1 MNKTVSDNIGLA
13 LEKISSDPE
22 LIRELSRQKTFD
34 ELYNFCISVHG
45 GYKKEEFDEYMD
57 DLVSLLEEEALN
69 SRVNEDE
76 LRNISGGFN
85 SNLYKKSLA
94 YSLAFLTL
102 ATSVSPA
109 AYGADAGATVSD
121 VKTEVSGKRIIKKKS
136 FWQRHKKAIIGTGI
150 FAILAGILCYY
161 NRGRLSNFFRKDSSN
176 GSPPAQPPGDS
187 NPSNSSLEDTT
198 GTVSPPAQPP
208 GDDDQ
213 PVNSNSAGQLA
224 NPQGGNGSKK
234 EEVSPPNTSGQVS
247 KEDNEEQVTK
257 TAPFSVTLSAY
268 RWVDSKV
275 DFLIKNYSV
284 IGKLLFGAA
293 VFGVLIDKC
302 GAIARSISYISSAKW
317 PISNMIEGFRSWAK
331 YLENNLNKKPVE
343 LGESID
349 NLEYLFDEVKGQ
361 QKAKDEVRSIVF
373 NILHRKKHAELT
385 GKPYGHGDVLYFYGP
400 SRVGKTLMARGLAKY
415 KILSPNTEPYYI
427 SASEVD
433 KDSRK
438 DTILDQ
444 LFGMNNYGG
453 YGGFGGYDF
462 YGGNNQNVI
471 SKPKNLVKYISENPN
486 GIVIIDEYDKMWSPA
501 LDEVMR
507 TIVDNG
513 IINVKGQTI
522 NCSGITFILTSNEST
537 QSIKGGNQDVEKDV
551 DDGTGSRTYIK
562 HDKSFLN
569 RIRPVEFENLAA
581 DDYEQII
588 RKEFK
593 RDLIDY
599 WINPEV
605 CGLDVL
611 IGNKAIKDMAKAVEK
626 KNQGASFISDLM
638 ADLFRDISIKVY
650 QADLKEKDYY
660 RGKRM
665 FVDFDA
671 ENNSFILNDEADMA
685 QRPQIQEKG
694 SVVSSEAID
703 MSRTSRAQDV
713 N

>member
-22 LIRELSRQKTFD
+22 LIRELSMQKTFD
-34 ELYNFCISVHG
+34 ELYNFCVSVHG

-57 DLVSLLEEEALN
+57 DLVSLLEEESLN

-94 YSLAFLTL
+94 CSLAFLTL

-109 AYGADAGATVSD
+109 AYGADAGEVAPD
-121 VKTEVSGKRIIKKKS
+121 VKTEVRGKRIIKKKS

-161 NRGRLSNFFRKDSSN
+161 NRGRLSNFFRKDSNNGSQPAGTTGT
-176 GSPPAQPPGDS
+176 GSPPAQPTGDDGQPANPPGGDGS
-187 NPSNSSLEDTT
+187 EKKEVAPSNKS
-198 GTVSPPAQPP
+198 V
-208 GDDDQ
+208 
-213 PVNSNSAGQLA
+213 
-224 NPQGGNGSKK
+224 
-234 EEVSPPNTSGQVS
+234 QVS
-247 KEDNEEQVTK
+247 KKDNNEQVAQTD
-257 TAPFSVTLSAY
+257 PLDVTSSAN
-268 RWVDSKV
+268 RWVNSKV
-275 DFLIKNYSV
+275 NFLIKNHSV

-302 GAIARSISYISSAKW
+302 GAIARSISYISSATW
-317 PISNMIEGFRSWAK
+317 PISNMIDRFRSWAK
-331 YLENNLNKKPVE
+331 YLENNLNKRPVE

-453 YGGFGGYDF
+453 YGGFGGYDL

-581 DDYEQII
+581 DDYEKII

>member
-1 MNKTVSDNIGLA
+1 
-13 LEKISSDPE
+13 
-22 LIRELSRQKTFD
+22 
-34 ELYNFCISVHG
+34 
-45 GYKKEEFDEYMD
+45 
-57 DLVSLLEEEALN
+57 
-69 SRVNEDE
+69 
-76 LRNISGGFN
+76 
-85 SNLYKKSLA
+85 
-94 YSLAFLTL
+94 
-102 ATSVSPA
+102 
-109 AYGADAGATVSD
+109 
-121 VKTEVSGKRIIKKKS
+121 
-136 FWQRHKKAIIGTGI
+136 
-150 FAILAGILCYY
+150 LAGILCYY
-161 NRGRLSNFFRKDSSN
+161 NRGRLSNFFRKDSN
-176 GSPPAQPPGDS
+176 
-187 NPSNSSLEDTT
+187 N
-198 GTVSPPAQPP
+198 
-208 GDDDQ
+208 DDQ
-213 PVNSNSAGQLA
+213 SAGQQGSEEKGEDDK
-224 NPQGGNGSKK
+224 NPKPSELQKKAETKYNEFFDWLLEKPGVGS
-234 EEVSPPNTSGQVS
+234 
-247 KEDNEEQVTK
+247 
-257 TAPFSVTLSAY
+257 L
-268 RWVDSKV
+268 
-275 DFLIKNYSV
+275 
-284 IGKLLFGAA
+284 LLFAA
-293 VFGVLIDKC
+293 TVGVFIDKF
-302 GAIARSISYISSAKW
+302 GTIARSISYISSATW
-317 PISNMIEGFRSWAK
+317 PISNMIERFRSWAK
-331 YLENNLNKKPVE
+331 HLENNLNKKPVE

-361 QKAKDEVRSIVF
+361 KKAKDEVRSIVF

-453 YGGFGGYDF
+453 FGGFGGYDF

>member
-1 MNKTVSDNIGLA
+1 MNKIVSDNIGLA

-22 LIRELSRQKTFD
+22 LIRELSMQKTFD

-109 AYGADAGATVSD
+109 AYGADAGEVAPD
-121 VKTEVSGKRIIKKKS
+121 VKTEVRGKRIIKKKS
-136 FWQRHKKAIIGTGI
+136 FWQRHKGKLIGAGV
-150 FAILAGILCYY
+150 LALAASLWRYFNGGWLP
-161 NRGRLSNFFRKDSSN
+161 NFLSN
-176 GSPPAQPPGDS
+176 
-187 NPSNSSLEDTT
+187 NSR
-198 GTVSPPAQPP
+198 
-208 GDDDQ
+208 
-213 PVNSNSAGQLA
+213 QLA
-224 NPQGGNGSKK
+224 PQVNAGGSGSQSVPLQQGGEEKDGDGARRVGTDLRTEGVENWNKFLNLLRSVPVLGSAL
-234 EEVSPPNTSGQVS
+234 VAVATIGVFI
-247 KEDNEEQVTK
+247 DN
-257 TAPFSVTLSAY
+257 
-268 RWVDSKV
+268 
-275 DFLIKNYSV
+275 
-284 IGKLLFGAA
+284 IGA
-293 VFGVLIDKC
+293 V
-302 GAIARSISYISSAKW
+302 ARSISYVSSATW
-317 PISNMIEGFRSWAK
+317 PISNMIERFRSWSK
-331 YLENNLNKKPVE
+331 HLENNFNKKPVE

-453 YGGFGGYDF
+453 YGSFGGYDL
-462 YGGNNQNVI
+462 YGGNNQNVV

-685 QRPQIQEKG
+685 
-694 SVVSSEAID
+694 
-703 MSRTSRAQDV
+703 
-713 N
+713 

>member
-1 MNKTVSDNIGLA
+1 MNKIVSDNIGLA

-161 NRGRLSNFFRKDSSN
+161 NRGRLSNFFRKDSNN
-176 GSPPAQPPGDS
+176 GSQPA
-187 NPSNSSLEDTT
+187 DTT
-198 GTVSPPAQPP
+198 GTVSPPA
-208 GDDDQ
+208 DQ
-213 PVNSNSAGQLA
+213 QDGGGEDRDGAGRVNTDLHMEGVRNWNKFLNRVRNVPVLGSALVA
-224 NPQGGNGSKK
+224 
-234 EEVSPPNTSGQVS
+234 VAT
-247 KEDNEEQVTK
+247 
-257 TAPFSVTLSAY
+257 
-268 RWVDSKV
+268 
-275 DFLIKNYSV
+275 
-284 IGKLLFGAA
+284 IGVFINNIGA
-293 VFGVLIDKC
+293 V
-302 GAIARSISYISSAKW
+302 ARSISYVSSATW
-317 PISNMIEGFRSWAK
+317 PISNMIERFRSWAK
-331 YLENNLNKKPVE
+331 HLDNNFNKRPVE

-361 QKAKDEVRSIVF
+361 KKAKDEVRSIVF

-453 YGGFGGYDF
+453 FGGFGGYDF

-685 QRPQIQEKG
+685 QRPQTQEKG